1 MVLKNIIGHL
11 KTVITHKR
19 WVAHYCFMCG
29 LYKQGI
35 LHDMSKFSLTEF
47 IESVKYWQG
56 TRSPI
61 DACKEENGYSMA
73 WFHHRGRNKHHWEYW
88 MDDFEKGSIPKKM
101 PFKYVLEMICD
112 FLGAGRA
119 YVGEGFTIESEYAWW
134 QNKRKVV
141 KMHEDTFKLADTIF
155 NTMNKYSIEAVLK
168 NKKYINKLHRRYDKG
183 AL

>member
-1 MVLKNIIGHL
+1 MIKNFIGHL
-11 KTVITHKR
+11 KTVLKHKKC
-19 WVAHYCFMCG
+19 VAYYCFMCG

-35 LHDMSKFSLTEF
+35 LHDMSKFSPTEF
-47 IESVKYWQG
+47 WESVKYYQG

-73 WFHHRGRNKHHWEYW
+73 WFHHRGCNKHHWEYW

-101 PFKYVLEMICD
+101 PFKYVLEMTCD

-119 YVGEGFTIESEYAWW
+119 YVGESFTIKSEYDWW

-141 KMHEDTFKLADTIF
+141 KMHEDTFKLIDTLF
-155 NTMNKYSIEAVLK
+155 NTMNEYGIETVLSNRKYL
-168 NKKYINKLHRRYDKG
+168 NKLHRRYDKG
-183 AL
+183 TL